1 MMRVGDDKGGAC
13 MVDETT
19 FRDEWSRIVA
29 EDREIERRVEE
40 KMMARRARKSEREA
54 QITAI
59 REVAR
64 QAGER
69 AVELYLADLAESEWM
84 REKSPESLT

>member
-1 MMRVGDDKGGAC
+1 MMRTELTGEVI
-13 MVDETT
+13 EH
-19 FRDEWSRIVA
+19 EWSRIVV
-29 EDREIERRVEE
+29 EDREVARRVG
-40 KMMARRARKSEREA
+40 ARADELLVALHAREA
-54 QITAI
+54 QIATI

-84 REKSPESLT
+84 REKRSCRLRLGLDM

>member
-1 MMRVGDDKGGAC
+1 MNED
-13 MVDETT
+13 T
-19 FRDEWSRIVA
+19 FQGEWSRIVV
-29 EDREIERRVEE
+29 EDREVERRVQM
-40 KMMARRARKSEREA
+40 KIAAHHAREA
-54 QITAI
+54 QIATI

>member
-1 MMRVGDDKGGAC
+1 MPTGDEEFYQGWAGVIAEVKDTDARVSAR
-13 MVDETT
+13 VDEL
-19 FRDEWSRIVA
+19 VA
-29 EDREIERRVEE
+29 
-40 KMMARRARKSEREA
+40 AHHERERMTA
-54 QITAI
+54 AI

-69 AVELYLADLAESEWM
+69 AVELYLADLAEGEWM